1 MSEIDLIK
9 FGQLINQVNTL
20 EAQVSELQSDI
31 KQLLALANHSKGSL
45 WAGMMLASIFG
56 AGVTW
61 TINFFR

>member
-1 MSEIDLIK
+1 MSEIDPVK

-20 EAQVSELQSDI
+20 EVQVSELQSDI
-31 KQLLALANHSKGSL
+31 KQLLALANKSKGSFM
-45 WAGMMLASIFG
+45 AGMMLASIFG

>member
-1 MSEIDLIK
+1 MSEIDPVK
-9 FGQLINQVNTL
+9 FGLLIGQVKTL
-20 EAQVSELQSDI
+20 ESQVDDMQRDI